1 MKRLLW
7 LAIITA
13 ALQVTLVGCE
23 KKETKAPPAKSE
35 QAQNQEPQPDMSGT
49 EKSTEAPMAQE
60 QGMAAESEAEAP
72 AATMSGTASE
82 EGKADL
88 VNVNEKIAEEAAA
101 PMPEVPPTQITY
113 PASMGDVTFDHA
125 AHAGRLDCSDCHTTD
140 PPQKIAIDK
149 DVAHDMC
156 KGCHQKREAGPTKC
170 PDCHKK

>member
-1 MKRLLW
+1 MKKLLW
-7 LAIITA
+7 LAMLSA
-13 ALQVTLVGCE
+13 ALQLTLAGCE
-23 KKETKAPPAKSE
+23 KKEETAPPAKSE
-35 QAQNQEPQPDMSGT
+35 QVQGQEPQADMSGA
-49 EKSTEAPMAQE
+49 EKSTAAPMPQDQE
-60 QGMAAESEAEAP
+60 SAAKSEAETP
-72 AATMSGTASE
+72 AAAMSESASD
-82 EGKADL
+82 EGKAGL